1 MRLFPMA
8 TKVQFTHP
16 LSHCPPAPPF
26 VQLFHCPSAPP
37 FVQLFHCPSARL
49 CPAVWLSHCPHSL
62 TDIARLEVWRV
73 SFTWQK
79 MQWFFMYILHISNL
93 KYFSMRVFI
102 QKVKSTECFLFGF
115 HFGFG
120 ISNLSALSAVR
131 LSVASVR
138 FCHLKCWI
146 FHVHLIS
153 WIMAVKC
160 GQVGSVDDF
169 VCAVQCRLRV

>member
-16 LSHCPPAPPF
+16 LSQCPPAPLCPTF
-26 VQLFHCPSAPP
+26 PLFICPPLCLTVPLSICPPLSSCLAVPLSPLIDRHRASRSLARLFHLTENAMI
-37 FVQLFHCPSARL
+37 FHVHFTHFEFEIFLNARF
-49 CPAVWLSHCPHSL
+49 HSKSK
-62 TDIARLEVWRV
+62 EHWV
-73 SFTWQK
+73 
-79 MQWFFMYILHISNL
+79 FF
-93 KYFSMRVFI
+93 
-102 QKVKSTECFLFGF
+102 FGF

-169 VCAVQCRLRV
+169 VCAVQCRLYV

>member
-8 TKVQFTHP
+8 TKVHFTHP
-16 LSHCPPAPPF
+16 LSRCPPAPF
-26 VQLFHCPSAPP
+26 IQLCHCPSAPC
-37 FVQLFHCPSARL
+37 VQLSVCPTVATRWQTSRISSLARL
-49 CPAVWLSHCPHSL
+49 FHLTENAMIFHVHFTHFEFEIFLNARFHSK
-62 TDIARLEVWRV
+62 TKEHWV
-73 SFTWQK
+73 
-79 MQWFFMYILHISNL
+79 FFS
-93 KYFSMRVFI
+93 VFI
-102 QKVKSTECFLFGF
+102 LVLAFQICP
-115 HFGFG
+115 
-120 ISNLSALSAVR
+120 LSAVR

-169 VCAVQCRLRV
+169 VCAVQCRVCVERVLSVNTVW